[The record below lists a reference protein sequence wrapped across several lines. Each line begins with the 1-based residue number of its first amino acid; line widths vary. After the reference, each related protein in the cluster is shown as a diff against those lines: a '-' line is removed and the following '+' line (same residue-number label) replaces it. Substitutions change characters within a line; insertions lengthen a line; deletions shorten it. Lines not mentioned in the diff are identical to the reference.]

1 MSNFNVDSVDSW
13 SKQVKHKEDLRGLVG
28 QEVEV
33 LAIYGRKRRFTV
45 GVDFEGNL
53 TEVIPGKEWTWCE
66 SEYATIRVLKGNI
79 RYMACNPYE
88 GCGHK
93 HRSIRSAEKCLS
105 KIDHN
110 HGPVY
115 VVQIDR
121 KGRFINDNSESSSDT
136 R

>member
-13 SKQVKHKEDLRGLVG
+13 SKGVKHKEDLRGLVG

-53 TEVIPGKEWTWCE
+53 TEIIPGKEWTWCE
-66 SEYATIRVLKGNI
+66 SEYATIKVLSRPERRSEMTIQKAIQILVNI
-79 RYMACNPYE
+79 ARD
-88 GCGHK
+88 
-93 HRSIRSAEKCLS
+93 SFTST
-105 KIDHN
+105 
-110 HGPVY
+110 
-115 VVQIDR
+115 
-121 KGRFINDNSESSSDT
+121 T